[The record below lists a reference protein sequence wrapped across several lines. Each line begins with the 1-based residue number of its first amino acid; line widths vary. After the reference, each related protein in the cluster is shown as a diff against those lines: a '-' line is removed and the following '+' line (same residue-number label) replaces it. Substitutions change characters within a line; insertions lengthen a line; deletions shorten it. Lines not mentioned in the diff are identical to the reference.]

1 MKDDCVFCKIIKKE
15 LPCYNIYEDDMVLVF
30 LSINPYSLGHTLIVP
45 KKHFV
50 NFKDIDINYL
60 NHILEVAKK
69 IYNLLDER
77 LKPDSIKLIQN
88 NGTVQ
93 EVKHFHLHLIP
104 LYDKEVKKMSL
115 DEVYEILNKK

>member
-1 MKDDCVFCKIIKKE
+1 MKNNCVFCKIINKE

-30 LSINPYSLGHTLIVP
+30 LSINPFSLGHTLIIP
-45 KKHFV
+45 KKHFKD
-50 NFKDIDINYL
+50 FKDIDIAYL
-60 NHILEVAKK
+60 NHILKITK
-69 IYNLLDER
+69 NIYNLIDEK

-104 LYDKEVKKMSL
+104 LYNEKKENKSL
-115 DEVYEILNKK
+115 EEVYKILKS